1 MVRGG
6 ATVHGG
12 LELRFPSIGPRRSS
26 VGVWESWRR
35 WWGTSGHKESKQG
48 SRREEIDGRGG
59 GESALLEL
67 LHGRRKKR
75 GRVRVREQLVA
86 RDKDEDGMGS
96 SGVAQDGT
104 AASRCSPRVERA

>member
-6 ATVHGG
+6 ATIHGG

-75 GRVRVREQLVA
+75 GACE
-86 RDKDEDGMGS
+86 
-96 SGVAQDGT
+96 
-104 AASRCSPRVERA
+104 

>member
-1 MVRGG
+1 M
-6 ATVHGG
+6 
-12 LELRFPSIGPRRSS
+12 
-26 VGVWESWRR
+26 
-35 WWGTSGHKESKQG
+35 HKESKQG

-59 GESALLEL
+59 GESAQLEL
-67 LHGRRKKR
+67 LHGEEEE

-86 RDKDEDGMGS
+86 RDKDEDDIGS

>member
-1 MVRGG
+1 VRGG
-6 ATVHGG
+6 ATVYGG

-48 SRREEIDGRGG
+48 SRREEEEEG
-59 GESALLEL
+59 
-67 LHGRRKKR
+67 H
-75 GRVRVREQLVA
+75 VRVREQLVA